1 MEREGERPRIQGK
14 SLSAI
19 SRRERS
25 GEGVLFAGKLLS
37 ALLAVVLAAGLLPIV
52 PASPVVEEAE
62 AFEGT
67 TNYQGYFTP
76 AQIAGKYGYVSGNVL
91 YASSTSNSNYYKNS
105 DGAGKWLSSSAFVS
119 TRAVSFTHDWTVNV
133 TARMAPLV
141 WGAHTADVRE
151 RVTLGLSTTKD
162 PTKVTGQQLGIILLW
177 SNTGGSST
185 SLGTSYYRQGVNEGG
200 NGSGSSAATT
210 FSGSKNLTLSYS
222 MAADK
227 LTLNDGQKSVTY
239 GGIKTLVN
247 GSGYLTIMG
256 EILWRNASN
265 PNVAQVPST
274 NLNVS
279 IAFNS
284 MSLPHLTPEIKE
296 IKMYRVGSATPIGAD
311 EYVAPGTPVRVEVV
325 LRNTHAAGGAEEFPF
340 HLKLLGSTH
349 AKYPTVGMTASG
361 DVITSAGQAVTL
373 KAAAETKVT
382 FNATVNGSVGKA
394 VTIGLQ
400 LVEDSFGGTYEAGV
414 KLLNEHP
421 LKPGDGSGSGAAGTD
436 YHYTRLPAPNANGWN
451 TSPVTVTFYPGDFD
465 QMTLTPSEGAAKVLT
480 GADPAWTRSE
490 DTAGISL
497 SAQAKDT
504 DSGAVSTQRAGL
516 VKIDTSAPRIEG
528 GGALGY
534 TLTDVPADAS
544 KATSGIWRLHRT
556 GASGAAAADG
566 RAAAFREFPL
576 TDGNG
581 TASQAVGNLPN
592 GYYVA
597 EDAAGNLSAPLKVS
611 STEPPAVERPAG
623 SLAGPGDPGYAPPV
637 GPPLGPGSDPVP
649 GPTVAE
655 DAGGL
660 RHAVIEESVSQMIDP
675 SAPPFGGLL
684 EPAEATAMMDYR
696 YAASSTAAPT
706 TKVDALL
713 GAAGDP
719 IASFDTK
726 VPGECTVKRVIT
738 DAQGNTTTILLHY
751 STIRDN
757 CPVVRPLQPSD
768 PADPDSPKVP
778 GDPLSPS
785 GPVTTD
791 PDGTQ
796 HVTVDCEASEAV
808 RSGAMDR
815 DGALALLQR
824 HYDVA
829 ALDGAAATLTVR
841 SMQDAAGAAVS
852 SIDLSQPATYL
863 ITYVASDAQGNTT
876 TVNLTYRL
884 MRWKSP
890 EVKPPPTTTDPDPK
904 PLEPPEPP
912 HIHPDGT
919 HHAVL
924 YDKVRVLA
932 QAGAS
937 LFLDAVRALME
948 GRYTFAAT
956 DGGTTAERS
965 LALTNAAGSAVSS
978 IDLSREGTYHI
989 AYTRAD
995 AAGNTT
1001 TVHLTYEVFR
1011 DQCPP
1016 IRPLEPVDP
1025 TDPTGDKKPG
1035 DPLQPSEPVTEGA
1048 DGTQSTSVDCSVT
1061 EAVTH
1066 GVMDKVGAQALLR
1079 RHFLPSGVDGGDV
1092 TVTVQ
1097 SMANAA
1103 GDLISAIDLS
1113 RQAHY
1118 RITYV
1123 VRDGAGNTT
1132 TVRLAYHLISSRV
1145 PGVMATPDPDEVT
1158 DLIPGDPLNPQ
1169 PHPLDPTHPPTVAAD
1184 GTQHAEVADEM
1195 RVPVKRGAELTLADA
1210 RSLVSHRYTFTPE
1223 AAGTVSEVSLAMA
1236 DGSGGPVRSIDLS
1249 YPSAWRINYKVRDA
1263 NGNTV
1268 KVNLRYLV
1276 VAKPPTVTPGKPGG
1290 DGGPGE
1296 GNGSSG
1302 RDPLPPSSVT
1312 VDPETGLTHAVI
1324 NDEVTVP
1331 TEDDPMTPAA
1341 MASFMEA
1348 RYGAASGLPDGKLTR
1363 GTPQLYDSAG
1373 KAVTAIDRSR
1383 PGDWRADQVI
1393 TDSAGDT
1400 VSIRLTYLVRE
1411 GTVTGGT
1418 SGGNGSS
1425 GAGDGGGTGDGS
1437 GAQAGAGGANGDG
1450 DGRGRWASRIHQLPQ
1465 TGGIFGPCPVHILF
1479 VLIMLLSAAYTLAR
1493 LRQEA
1498 AHRAERRRRDAEWE
1512 EFYREAVR

>member
-1 MEREGERPRIQGK
+1 MHVKLANTPDYPTQGLAPFADADHPLQVNGTTVATAP
-14 SLSAI
+14 SPDTITGAN
-19 SRRERS
+19 
-25 GEGVLFAGKLLS
+25 GVPVTLAGKT
-37 ALLAVVLAAGLLPIV
+37 P
-52 PASPVVEEAE
+52 
-62 AFEGT
+62 T
-67 TNYQGYFTP
+67 T
-76 AQIAGKYGYVSGNVL
+76 VS
-91 YASSTSNSNYYKNS
+91 YWATIS
-105 DGAGKWLSSSAFVS
+105 GA
-119 TRAVSFTHDWTVNV
+119 
-133 TARMAPLV
+133 
-141 WGAHTADVRE
+141 
-151 RVTLGLSTTKD
+151 
-162 PTKVTGQQLGIILLW
+162 
-177 SNTGGSST
+177 TGG
-185 SLGTSYYRQGVNEGG
+185 
-200 NGSGSSAATT
+200 
-210 FSGSKNLTLSYS
+210 
-222 MAADK
+222 
-227 LTLNDGQKSVTY
+227 
-239 GGIKTLVN
+239 
-247 GSGYLTIMG
+247 
-256 EILWRNASN
+256 
-265 PNVAQVPST
+265 
-274 NLNVS
+274 
-279 IAFNS
+279 
-284 MSLPHLTPEIKE
+284 
-296 IKMYRVGSATPIGAD
+296 
-311 EYVAPGTPVRVEVV
+311 
-325 LRNTHAAGGAEEFPF
+325 
-340 HLKLLGSTH
+340 
-349 AKYPTVGMTASG
+349 
-361 DVITSAGQAVTL
+361 AVTL
-373 KAAAETKVT
+373 SQELIEDAFQGRKY
-382 FNATVNGSVGKA
+382 ATVELVAEQSLRPLPDGADPDDPSSWGVPGS
-394 VTIGLQ
+394 
-400 LVEDSFGGTYEAGV
+400 
-414 KLLNEHP
+414 
-421 LKPGDGSGSGAAGTD
+421 D
-436 YHYTRLPAPNANGWN
+436 YHYTRLPQPNANGWN
-451 TSPVTVTFYPGDFD
+451 TTPVAVQFFGGDFD
-465 QMTLTPSEGAAKVLT
+465 SLTLVPANGDAAVSL
-480 GADPAWTRSE
+480 ADRDTWTRA
-490 DTAGISL
+490 D
-497 SAQAKDT
+497 DT
-504 DSGAVSTQRAGL
+504 DGYGVQISAANSATGDVSSKRDDTI
-516 VKIDTSAPRIEG
+516 KIDTSAPRIEKDA
-528 GGALGY
+528 ALSAY
-534 TLTDVPADAS
+534 TVTDVPADAS

-592 GYYVA
+592 GWYVA
-597 EDAAGNLSAPLKVS
+597 EDAAGNRSAPLKVS
-611 STEPPAVERPAG
+611 GTEPPSVDRPSG
-623 SLAGPGDPGYAPPV
+623 SVVDPGDPGYAPPV
-637 GPPLGPGSDPVP
+637 GPELGPGSDPVP
-649 GPTVAE
+649 DPAVTE
-655 DAGGL
+655 DAEGL
-660 RHAVIEESVSQMIDP
+660 RHAVIEETVSQMIDP

-684 EPAEATAMMDYR
+684 ESDEATAMMDYR
-696 YAASSTAAPT
+696 YADSSTAAPT
-706 TKVDALL
+706 TKVDTLL
-713 GAAGDP
+713 DADGDP
-719 IASFDTK
+719 LASFDTK
-726 VPGECTVKRVIT
+726 VPGECLIRRVIT
-738 DAQGNTTTILLHY
+738 DAQGNTTTINLHY
-751 STIRDN
+751 QTTRDN
-757 CPVVRPLQPSD
+757 CPPVRPLQPSD
-768 PADPDSPKVP
+768 PSDPDSPKVP

-791 PDGTQ
+791 PEGTQ

-841 SMQDAAGAAVS
+841 SLQDATGTAVS
-852 SIDLSQPATYL
+852 SIDLSQPANYL

-876 TVNLTYRL
+876 TVNLTYHL

-937 LFLDAVRALME
+937 LSLDAVRALME

-1048 DGTQSTSVDCSVT
+1048 DGAQSTTVDCSVT

-1079 RHFLPSGVDGGDV
+1079 RHFLPTGVDGGDV

-1123 VRDGAGNTT
+1123 VRDATGNTT
-1132 TVRLAYHLISSRV
+1132 TVRLAYQLISSRV
-1145 PGVMATPDPDEVT
+1145 PGVMTTPDPDEVT

-1210 RSLVSHRYTFTPE
+1210 RSLVNRRYTFTPE

-1236 DGSGGPVRSIDLS
+1236 DGSGGPVGSIDLS

-1418 SGGNGSS
+1418 SGDNGSS
-1425 GAGDGGGTGDGS
+1425 GAGDGGGAGDGS
-1437 GAQAGAGGANGDG
+1437 GAQAGAGDTSGD